1 MELNEWDMP
10 SCKQVSYI
18 KGNLLVF
25 IIIHPRPFT
34 GQHIHFNPHFI
45 VKHTLPELNIDF
57 VLFDHAGVAF
67 ERVILD
73 EVALKVFVEFA

>member
-1 MELNEWDMP
+1 M
-10 SCKQVSYI
+10 
-18 KGNLLVF
+18 
-25 IIIHPRPFT
+25 
-34 GQHIHFNPHFI
+34 GQHINLNRLVI
-45 VKHTLPELNIDF
+45 IKQTLPELNIDF